1 MVNFNVEYFM
11 NYRKVK
17 IILPLISICM
27 LLIQGCAGVNTFPT
41 VARAGDTVSV
51 MVGGTENSRKETIA
65 VTLTDADNVQWDL
78 QALGKVRSVFN
89 LRADARAKGTHY
101 SSYLESVS
109 SWIKGHEP
117 VQTVLVV
124 DIPVEV
130 APGVA
135 SLNVNT
141 GVDDDSSGI
150 AHPYVIN
157 VEIIPGLG
165 SGDNFL
171 RKDFL
176 APNAAVDFSRLEPA
190 PHAKVNFG
198 VDDGVVIGAA
208 SLTVD
213 FDETVVNPNDINVYV
228 PESSVRGLLNNP
240 GAFGE
245 TQRMVY
251 WHQDGQ
257 QLFVDIIAP
266 QGIKKNFLKL
276 YIVHPDDVVGSPGFN
291 IINSVFYDTSGS
303 ELILTPDLV
312 YFQ

>member
-1 MVNFNVEYFM
+1 MDTTGFQKSLLFDRLNVYLFTF
-11 NYRKVK
+11 
-17 IILPLISICM
+17 SC
-27 LLIQGCAGVNTFPT
+27 LLLMQGCAAVNTFPT
-41 VARAGDTVSV
+41 VARAGDTVSL
-51 MVGGTENSRKETIA
+51 MVGGTEKARKNTVL

-109 SWIKGHEP
+109 SWGEGHEP

-124 DIPVEV
+124 DIPE
-130 APGVA
+130 AAATGIA
-135 SLNVNT
+135 SINVNT

-150 AHPYVIN
+150 AHPYIMSI
-157 VEIIPGLG
+157 EIIPGTG
-165 SGDNFL
+165 SGDNFI
-171 RKDFL
+171 RKKFL
-176 APNAAVDFSRLEPA
+176 SADVPVDFSRLEPA
-190 PHAKVNFG
+190 PHAKISFG
-198 VDDGVVIGAA
+198 IDDGVVIGAA

-213 FDETVVNPNDINVYV
+213 FDEAIVNPDDINVYV

-240 GAFGE
+240 GAFGK

-251 WHQDGQ
+251 WRQNGQ

-266 QGIKKNFLKL
+266 QGISKSYLKL
-276 YIVHPDDVVGSPGFN
+276 YMMHPDSVVGSPGFN
-291 IINSVFYDTSGS
+291 ISNSAFYDVNGNEILITP
-303 ELILTPDLV
+303 ELE